1 MLLWRSHIGAGL
13 EAVEEGAQMPL
24 KVLRIGCRRL
34 SVDPWGAIFPCASKR
49 LAEEG
54 YIDVMRQRRECP
66 LRRYPSQCRYPVE
79 FR

>member
-1 MLLWRSHIGAGL
+1 
-13 EAVEEGAQMPL
+13 MPL

-54 YIDVMRQRRECP
+54 DIDVMRQRRECP
-66 LRRYPSQCRYPVE
+66 LWRFPSQCRYPVE